1 MNLIDEKLKAIK
13 AVVDSI
19 GSNRL
24 EMDVQ
29 RPSGCFDLGFLSS
42 FTLCYK
48 NITNII
54 ARFGPKG
61 PPSPHS
67 VLINCHF
74 DTLPDSPGATD
85 DGVIAALIPISS
97 IIFSIAQCSRFPALS
112 CWRYSKFTRDR
123 KSRSRMISSFCSTE
137 VCNA

>member
-1 MNLIDEKLKAIK
+1 MGLINNKLLEIK
-13 AVVDSI
+13 DVVDKI

-24 EMDVQ
+24 EMDIQ

-48 NITNII
+48 NITNVI

-61 PPSPHS
+61 APAPHS

-85 DGVIAALIPISS
+85 DGVI
-97 IIFSIAQCSRFPALS
+97 
-112 CWRYSKFTRDR
+112 D
-123 KSRSRMISSFCSTE
+123 M
-137 VCNA
+137 